1 MNMNTGNS
9 LNSIGRSRQGG
20 AVLVVSMLLL
30 LVLTILALGASQSTR
45 MEERMAGNAR
55 DVDLAFQSAEAG
67 LRAAE
72 KYIAETPSLPTCT
85 NPASA
90 TCHVLQQGH
99 FASTDLA
106 RRDKAWWQLNAKP
119 YGAPSTREMA
129 EVTEDPRYVIE
140 EFQTVTFSLTVGH
153 GAPPGKTYYKST
165 AWSPGATETA
175 NAVVESVFSRE

>member
-20 AVLVVSMLLL
+20 AVLVISMLLL

-45 MEERMAGNAR
+45 LEERMAGNAR

-72 KYIAETPSLPTCT
+72 QYITETPNLPPCADSTL
-85 NPASA
+85 AS
-90 TCHVLQQGH
+90 CHVLQQGH
-99 FASTDLA
+99 FANTDLA
-106 RRDKAWWQLNAKP
+106 RRDKAWWNANAKP
-119 YGAPSTREMA
+119 YGAPGAHEIV
-129 EVTEDPRYVIE
+129 EVTEDPRFVIE
-140 EFQTVTFSLTVGH
+140 EFQFVPFSLRVDET
-153 GAPPGKTYYKST
+153 AGKTYYKST
-165 AWSPGATETA
+165 SWSPGATETA